1 MNWIFNLY
9 KRSIQLFKRRP
20 RGTVRT
26 TFSLSILG
34 LLLSASIIGVDVS
47 YLKLETNDP
56 LVRQGERFSVDL
68 VAVSH
73 TPVNAVDITI
83 AFDGD
88 RLDVASVDRGQSVLT
103 IWTEDPIINKNSIVF
118 RGGTFRRGFLGEH
131 LIATVEFVSN
141 RTGSTDVA
149 VSDAMFLAGDGS
161 GTPVPVADS
170 DFTSATV
177 FAFDENT
184 DLGAARLSVTGD
196 VKTDLDLDGSVSL
209 VDLSA
214 FMGAW
219 SSRTRIYDFD
229 GDGRMSFR
237 DFSILLADVLTR

>member
-1 MNWIFNLY
+1 M
-9 KRSIQLFKRRP
+9 
-20 RGTVRT
+20 
-26 TFSLSILG
+26 
-34 LLLSASIIGVDVS
+34 
-47 YLKLETNDP
+47 KLETSDP

-103 IWTEDPIINKNSIVF
+103 IWTEDPIIRENSIVF

-149 VSDAMFLAGDGS
+149 VTDTLFLAGDGS

-170 DFTSATV
+170 DSTNTTI
-177 FAFDENT
+177 FAFDDNT
-184 DLGAARLSVTGD
+184 DLGEARLSVASGAI
-196 VKTDLDLDGSVSL
+196 TDLDRDGSVSL

-219 SSRTRIYDFD
+219 TSRTRVYDFD

-237 DFSILLADVLTR
+237 DFSILLADVFTR